1 MDTDDLIKE
10 NERLKQIIAQIDL
23 YQESKLRR
31 VFGNICNEEV
41 IAISKDIIFSHE
53 ELRSR
58 IFSALGNDFLK
69 DDFSFSVLMHGTL
82 IGNYSMSAT
91 LYNKEEDK
99 LKDDDDFI
107 ISLSTNSSIQM
118 ILLSDIYDSMSY
130 SRIFYFPIVSAMY
143 AISDIIEKRIINNID
158 SEAIVKKH
166 NSAIMLNLLPYIR
179 EALNSLEST
188 IVLFTRKSYTQAAI
202 AMRTFIEEFIVI
214 ATLSH
219 FPNTIE
225 KFLFHNELKV
235 KEELEPKKYK
245 KEIDE
250 YLKSQ
255 DINPD
260 NLTLRSKYIDYGWM
274 DEIESF
280 ASDKSKKMY
289 KPKTMSR
296 LIGLENYYEWYAD
309 LSNYVHSNFLY
320 LRINWSK
327 FLNLQIERL
336 ADITI
341 KLIDLYSWLTGY
353 DFNYKGI
360 DVVKYFSDL
369 SKAYNMLMKVT
380 EYNFEMEK

>member
-1 MDTDDLIKE
+1 MNIDDIIKE
-10 NERLKQIIAQIDL
+10 NERLKQIIAQIDF

-41 IAISKDIIFSHE
+41 IAISKDIIFSNE
-53 ELRSR
+53 ELRNR
-58 IFSALGNDFLK
+58 VLNAIGNNFLK

-91 LYNKEEDK
+91 LYNKDEDK
-99 LKDDDDFI
+99 LKDDGAFI
-107 ISLSTNSSIQM
+107 SSLSTNSSIQM
-118 ILLSDIYDSMSY
+118 ILLSDIYDSMPY

-143 AISDIIEKRIINNID
+143 AISDIIEKRIINKID
-158 SEAIVKKH
+158 NEAIVKKH
-166 NSAIMLNLLPYIR
+166 NSVIMLNLLPYIR

-202 AMRTFIEEFIVI
+202 SMRSFIEEFIVI

-255 DINPD
+255 DINPE

-309 LSNYVHSNFLY
+309 LSNYVHANFLY

-327 FLNLQIERL
+327 FLNIQIERL

-341 KLIDLYSWLTGY
+341 KLMDLYSWLTGY

-360 DVVKYFSDL
+360 DVLKYFSDL
-369 SKAYNMLMKVT
+369 SKAYNMLMKVS
-380 EYNFEMEK
+380 EYNFELEK

>member
-1 MDTDDLIKE
+1 MDIDDIIKE
-10 NERLKQIIAQIDL
+10 NERLKQIIAQIDF

-41 IAISKDIIFSHE
+41 IAISKDIIFSNE
-53 ELRSR
+53 ELRNR
-58 IFSALGNDFLK
+58 VFSALGNNFLK
-69 DDFSFSVLMHGTL
+69 DDFSFSVIMHGTL

-91 LYNKEEDK
+91 LYNKDEDK
-99 LKDDDDFI
+99 LKDDGAFI
-107 ISLSTNSSIQM
+107 SSLSTNSSIQM
-118 ILLSDIYDSMSY
+118 ILLSDIYDTMPY

-158 SEAIVKKH
+158 NEAIVKKH

-255 DINPD
+255 DINPE

-309 LSNYVHSNFLY
+309 LSNYVHANFLY

-327 FLNLQIERL
+327 FLNIQIERL

-341 KLIDLYSWLTGY
+341 KLMDLYSWLTGY

-360 DVVKYFSDL
+360 DVLKYFSDL

-380 EYNFEMEK
+380 EYNFEIEK

>member
-1 MDTDDLIKE
+1 MDIDDIIKE
-10 NERLKQIIAQIDL
+10 NERLKQIIAQIDF

-41 IAISKDIIFSHE
+41 IAISKDIIFSNE
-53 ELRSR
+53 ELRNR
-58 IFSALGNDFLK
+58 VLNAIGNNFLK

-91 LYNKEEDK
+91 LYNKDEDK
-99 LKDDDDFI
+99 LKDDGAFI
-107 ISLSTNSSIQM
+107 SSLSTNSSIQM
-118 ILLSDIYDSMSY
+118 ILLSDIYDTMPY

-143 AISDIIEKRIINNID
+143 AISDIIEKRIINKID
-158 SEAIVKKH
+158 NEAIVKKH
-166 NSAIMLNLLPYIR
+166 NSVIMLNLLPYIR

-202 AMRTFIEEFIVI
+202 SMRSFIEEFIVI

-255 DINPD
+255 DINPE

-309 LSNYVHSNFLY
+309 LSNYVHANFLY

-327 FLNLQIERL
+327 FLNIQIERL

-341 KLIDLYSWLTGY
+341 KLMDLYSWLTGY
-353 DFNYKGI
+353 DFYYKGI
-360 DVVKYFSDL
+360 DVLKYFSDL

-380 EYNFEMEK
+380 EYNFELEK

>member
-1 MDTDDLIKE
+1 MDIDDIIKE
-10 NERLKQIIAQIDL
+10 NERLKQIIAQIDF

-41 IAISKDIIFSHE
+41 IAISKDIIFSNE
-53 ELRSR
+53 ELRNR
-58 IFSALGNDFLK
+58 VLNALGNNFLK

-91 LYNKEEDK
+91 LYNKDEDK
-99 LKDDDDFI
+99 LKDDGAFI
-107 ISLSTNSSIQM
+107 SSLSTNSSIQM
-118 ILLSDIYDSMSY
+118 ILLSDIYDTMPY

-143 AISDIIEKRIINNID
+143 AISDIIEKRIINKID
-158 SEAIVKKH
+158 NEAIVKKH
-166 NSAIMLNLLPYIR
+166 NSVIMLNLLPYIR

-202 AMRTFIEEFIVI
+202 SMRSFIEEFIVI

-255 DINPD
+255 DINPE

-309 LSNYVHSNFLY
+309 LSNYVHANFLY

-327 FLNLQIERL
+327 FLNIQIERL

-360 DVVKYFSDL
+360 DVLKYFSDL

-380 EYNFEMEK
+380 EYNFELEK

>member
-1 MDTDDLIKE
+1 MDIDDIIKE
-10 NERLKQIIAQIDL
+10 NERLKQIIAQIDF

-41 IAISKDIIFSHE
+41 IAISKDIIFSNE
-53 ELRSR
+53 ELRNR
-58 IFSALGNDFLK
+58 VLNALGNNFLK

-91 LYNKEEDK
+91 LYNKDEDK
-99 LKDDDDFI
+99 LKDDGAFI
-107 ISLSTNSSIQM
+107 SSLSTNSSIQM
-118 ILLSDIYDSMSY
+118 ILLSDIYDTMPY

-143 AISDIIEKRIINNID
+143 AINDIIEKRIINKID
-158 SEAIVKKH
+158 NEAIVKKH
-166 NSAIMLNLLPYIR
+166 NSVIMLNLLPYIR

-202 AMRTFIEEFIVI
+202 SMRSFIEEFIVI

-219 FPNTIE
+219 FTNTIE

-255 DINPD
+255 DINPE

-309 LSNYVHSNFLY
+309 LSNYVHANFLY

-327 FLNLQIERL
+327 FLNIQIERL

-341 KLIDLYSWLTGY
+341 KLMDLYSWLTGY

-360 DVVKYFSDL
+360 DVLKYFSDL

-380 EYNFEMEK
+380 EYNFELEK

>member
-1 MDTDDLIKE
+1 MDIDDIIKE
-10 NERLKQIIAQIDL
+10 NERLKQIIAQIDF

-41 IAISKDIIFSHE
+41 IAISKDIIFSNE
-53 ELRSR
+53 ELRNR
-58 IFSALGNDFLK
+58 VLNAIGNNFLK

-91 LYNKEEDK
+91 LYNKDEDK
-99 LKDDDDFI
+99 LKDDGAFI
-107 ISLSTNSSIQM
+107 SSLSTNSSIQM
-118 ILLSDIYDSMSY
+118 ILLSDIYDTMPY

-143 AISDIIEKRIINNID
+143 AISDIIEKRIINKID
-158 SEAIVKKH
+158 NEAIVKKH
-166 NSAIMLNLLPYIR
+166 NSVIMLNLLPYIR

-202 AMRTFIEEFIVI
+202 SMRSFIEEFIVI

-255 DINPD
+255 DINPE

-309 LSNYVHSNFLY
+309 LSNYVHANFLY

-327 FLNLQIERL
+327 FLNIQIERL

-341 KLIDLYSWLTGY
+341 KLMDLYSWLTGY

-360 DVVKYFSDL
+360 DVLKYFSDL

-380 EYNFEMEK
+380 EYNFEIEK

>member
-1 MDTDDLIKE
+1 MDIDDIIKE
-10 NERLKQIIAQIDL
+10 NERLKQIIAQIDF

-41 IAISKDIIFSHE
+41 IAISKDIIFSNE
-53 ELRSR
+53 ELRNR
-58 IFSALGNDFLK
+58 VLNALGNNFLK

-91 LYNKEEDK
+91 LYNKDEDK
-99 LKDDDDFI
+99 LKDDGAFI
-107 ISLSTNSSIQM
+107 SSLSTNSSIQM
-118 ILLSDIYDSMSY
+118 ILLSDIYDTMPY

-143 AISDIIEKRIINNID
+143 AISDIIEKRIINKID
-158 SEAIVKKH
+158 NEAIVKKH

-202 AMRTFIEEFIVI
+202 SMRSFIEEFIVI

-255 DINPD
+255 DINPE

-309 LSNYVHSNFLY
+309 LSNYVHANFLY

-327 FLNLQIERL
+327 FLNIQIERL

-341 KLIDLYSWLTGY
+341 KLMDLYSWLTGY

-360 DVVKYFSDL
+360 DVLKYFSDL

-380 EYNFEMEK
+380 EYNFELEK

>member
-1 MDTDDLIKE
+1 MDIDDIIKE
-10 NERLKQIIAQIDL
+10 NERLKQIIAQIDF

-41 IAISKDIIFSHE
+41 IAISKDIIFSNE
-53 ELRSR
+53 ELRNR
-58 IFSALGNDFLK
+58 VFSALGNNFLK
-69 DDFSFSVLMHGTL
+69 DDFSFSVIMHGTL

-91 LYNKEEDK
+91 LYNKDEDK
-99 LKDDDDFI
+99 LKDDGAFI
-107 ISLSTNSSIQM
+107 SSLSTNSSIQM
-118 ILLSDIYDSMSY
+118 ILLSDIYDSMPY

-158 SEAIVKKH
+158 NEAIVKKH

-255 DINPD
+255 DINPE

-309 LSNYVHSNFLY
+309 LSNYVHANFLY

-327 FLNLQIERL
+327 FLNIQIERL

-353 DFNYKGI
+353 DFNYKDI
-360 DVVKYFSDL
+360 DVLKYFSDL

-380 EYNFEMEK
+380 EYNFEIEK

>member
-1 MDTDDLIKE
+1 MDIDDIIKE
-10 NERLKQIIAQIDL
+10 NERLKQIIAQIDF

-41 IAISKDIIFSHE
+41 IAISKDIIFSNE
-53 ELRSR
+53 ELRNR
-58 IFSALGNDFLK
+58 VLNAIGNNFLK

-91 LYNKEEDK
+91 LYNKDEDK
-99 LKDDDDFI
+99 LKDDGAFI
-107 ISLSTNSSIQM
+107 SSLSTNSSIQM
-118 ILLSDIYDSMSY
+118 ILLSDIYDTMPY

-158 SEAIVKKH
+158 NEAIVKKH

-255 DINPD
+255 DINPE

-320 LRINWSK
+320 LRINWNK

-353 DFNYKGI
+353 DFNYKDI
-360 DVVKYFSDL
+360 DVLKYFSDL

-380 EYNFEMEK
+380 EYNFEIEK